1 MLHTNSTNIDATGID
16 AMVNFSGIPLQFETI
31 VDFLKQEVALK
42 GVCQGIV
49 RRQIIEQTTRE
60 RNIFVTPEEIQ
71 AEANR
76 QRYQKHLESAAAT
89 FAWLSDQMITSEDW
103 EIGIQHHLLAQ
114 KLAEHLFGGEVE
126 RYLAEHRFD
135 FEQVSLYRIVVPY
148 QQLAQE
154 LFYQIEE
161 REISFYEAAHLYDID
176 ENRRLQCGYE
186 GKLHRRDFKPEMAA
200 IVFGA
205 PVEQVMGPFP
215 SEQGYELLVVEA
227 LISPELTAEM
237 RQEIM
242 SRLFQEWL
250 THELEYR
257 IYHQPEH

>member
-1 MLHTNSTNIDATGID
+1 MLYTDSTDIDAAGID
-16 AMVNFSGIPLQFETI
+16 AMDNFSGIPLQLETI

-42 GVCQGIV
+42 GVCQGIL
-49 RRQIIEQTTRE
+49 RCQIVEQAAQE
-60 RNIFVTPEEIQ
+60 RNILVTPEEIQ

-103 EIGIQHHLLAQ
+103 EVGIRHRLLAQ

-126 RYLAEHRFD
+126 RYLAEHRLD

-161 REISFYEAAHLYDID
+161 REISFYEAAHLYDIE

-186 GKLHRRDFKPEMAA
+186 GKLHRWDFNPEMAA
-200 IVFGA
+200 VIFGA
-205 PVEQVMGPFP
+205 PVEQVIGPFP
-215 SEQGYELLVVEA
+215 SEQGYELLLVEA
-227 LISPELTAEM
+227 FISPELTVEM
-237 RQEIM
+237 RQEIVN
-242 SRLFQEWL
+242 RLFQEWL
-250 THELEYR
+250 NHELEYR
-257 IYHQPEH
+257 IYHQPER